1 MCWLAASR
9 AAAVSPCRMQPV
21 LLCQEGTAGHPFQPP
36 RRQPPLTPGA
46 PRSCCTAAGSTHSC
60 AQSGCKQRWK
70 HTHTHTA
77 NQKQAPLTPGA
88 PQSCP
93 PSRPAAAGTAPGS
106 AAWRAPLQ
114 KDEVEG
120 RIRAGRWLGFY
131 PNQLDGQAEGEAR
144 KGGGQAGT
152 YSTRQ
157 QPVERPAA
165 HAQKQLRLL
174 APCARSYQPH
184 AHSQTTAMQHI
195 TRRMRTR
202 SVRRLTQRRRL
213 HSVQPLPRVLQSV
226 VVALAQHVRVCQVP
240 QLEHLQYECEDE
252 ANMCLLWQ

>member
-1 MCWLAASR
+1 MARCL
-9 AAAVSPCRMQPV
+9 
-21 LLCQEGTAGHPFQPP
+21 
-36 RRQPPLTPGA
+36 
-46 PRSCCTAAGSTHSC
+46 PRSCRLTLQDAARAAVPGRHGRASLSTAQEAATSHPRCTTELLHSSWQHPQLRTVRLQT
-60 AQSGCKQRWK
+60 AME
-70 HTHTHTA
+70 THTHTA